1 VVNLDYLLGVLF
13 YIQANLGLEISDLA
27 YVCRFVCRREREPPR
42 SEIIFI
48 QQPHKIPNHTKH
60 KPFSPTFH
68 PSKSTMKLNLL
79 LLSAAA
85 LVNAATA
92 AETVNLGKAG
102 DYTILAK
109 TGISTVPQSS
119 ITGNIAVSPI
129 DSTAITGFSL
139 ALDIDTGTFSSDSTS
154 QVIGSVYAA
163 DYSSPTPATLTTA
176 VSDMEAAYTDAAGRT
191 NFDGERI
198 NLKGGSIGG
207 ETLTPGMYTF
217 QSDILI
223 DTDLTFTGSAT
234 DVFIIQVTGNVVQAA
249 NKKVT
254 LLGGVLPA
262 NIFWQVAGQVNL
274 GAGAHMEGILLVKT
288 SVMLKTGS
296 TLNGRV
302 FTQTACDL
310 QMATIA
316 P

>member
-1 VVNLDYLLGVLF
+1 
-13 YIQANLGLEISDLA
+13 
-27 YVCRFVCRREREPPR
+27 
-42 SEIIFI
+42 
-48 QQPHKIPNHTKH
+48 
-60 KPFSPTFH
+60 
-68 PSKSTMKLNLL
+68 MKLNLF